1 MRLVV
6 VGGTGFIG
14 RHVTRSLL
22 DAGHDVTVLGRHP
35 DAASRIPE
43 LAGANAARGD
53 VTDAASLTGTLEGAG
68 GVVMAV
74 TFPNYPMEQRRKGL
88 TFERYEAG
96 GARNLLAEATRAG
109 VERFLYV
116 SGAGAD
122 SGSAKSWYRAKGLAE
137 EAIKAS
143 GIDYVI
149 IRPSWIYGPGD
160 KSVNKMVS
168 MAKLSPV
175 VPKLGV
181 RPQRIQPLYVGDF
194 AEAVTRAFERD
205 AAWSNTFEIG
215 GPEVMT
221 MTEVIYAIA
230 EVLGKKRVVLPIPL
244 PLAKLGTAPFL
255 ALPKPPMTPTGVE
268 FVAQDGLVDM
278 RLTTRLL
285 EVKPVTFRDGLSRY
299 LKP

>member
-1 MRLVV
+1 VKLVV

-14 RHVTRSLL
+14 RHVSRALL
-22 DAGHDVTVLGRHP
+22 DDGHDVTVLGRNP
-35 DAASRIPE
+35 DAASRIAE

-53 VTDAASLTGTLEGAG
+53 VTDPASLTGTLEGAG

-88 TFERYEAG
+88 TFERYEG
-96 GARNLLAEATRAG
+96 DGARNLLAEATRAG
-109 VERFLYV
+109 VDRFLYV

-122 SGSAKSWYRAKGLAE
+122 SASEKSWYRAKGVAE
-137 EAIKAS
+137 EAIRAS

-160 KSVNKMVS
+160 KSVNRMVT

-175 VPKLGV
+175 VPKLGA

-194 AEAVTRAFERD
+194 AEAVKRAFARD
-205 AAWSNTFEIG
+205 AAWNNTFEIG

-221 MTEVIYAIA
+221 MTEVIHAIA
-230 EVLGKKRVVLPIPL
+230 EVLGKKRAVLPIPL
-244 PLAKLGTAPFL
+244 PLAKLGTAPL
-255 ALPKPPMTPTGVE
+255 VALPKPPMTPTGVE

-285 EVKPVTFRDGLSRY
+285 EVKPVPFREGLSKY
-299 LKP
+299 LKS